1 MTPQEWKDV
10 AGAIQSFA
18 TVVSFVIGGS
28 WVYWRFIRQREN
40 QPNIDFTA
48 EIRVVGQ
55 HSEGW
60 IVELVAMITNK
71 GKVQHRLE
79 TFEFDLNALDFT
91 DPVELRTE
99 WGNQVHFPHLITKGS
114 FLPDGTQYFFIDPG
128 NTARYSHVTRVPP
141 TVQFVIL
148 HAWFEYPG
156 KIKLHHAAETTAMLP
171 TQSPLTPDARS
182 AG

>member
-1 MTPQEWKDV
+1 MWLARSNRSRLSSHSSSVGRGFT
-10 AGAIQSFA
+10 G
-18 TVVSFVIGGS
+18 VSSDSARIN
-28 WVYWRFIRQREN
+28 R
-40 QPNIDFTA
+40 TLA
-48 EIRVVGQ
+48 EIRVVGK

-60 IVELVAMITNK
+60 IVELVAVITNK

-128 NTARYSHVTRVPP
+128 STARYSHVTRVPP

-171 TQSPLTPDARS
+171 TQSP
-182 AG
+182 